1 MSPEASLVPTVEN
14 PAAGIARMNLGE
26 ENFRM
31 VEEAI
36 AALVRVERKGLITRS
51 MLDALLEEL
60 AIEVCD
66 EWLAKQVAAGI
77 Q

>member
-1 MSPEASLVPTVEN
+1 MSPEASLVPRVEN
-14 PAAGIARMNLGE
+14 PTAGIARLNLGE
-26 ENFRM
+26 ENFLC

-36 AALVRVERKGLITRS
+36 AALVRVERRGLITRS

-66 EWLAKQVAAGI
+66 EWLARQAAI